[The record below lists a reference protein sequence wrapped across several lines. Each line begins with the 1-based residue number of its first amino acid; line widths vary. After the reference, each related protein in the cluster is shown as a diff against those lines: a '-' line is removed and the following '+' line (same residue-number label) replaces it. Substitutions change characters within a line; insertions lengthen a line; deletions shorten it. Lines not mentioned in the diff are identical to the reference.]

1 MSSAQLQPT
10 RASLRAD
17 KYGVWM
23 SPQRLL
29 TVSYPA
35 GPPGRRVTPVK
46 RKG

>member
-1 MSSAQLQPT
+1 MSSAQMQPT

-23 SPQRLL
+23 SPQRPL